1 MIGDM
6 TPAQKDA
13 TAALLRATLS
23 AEGVMKATDIM
34 RLEAVLAEFEG
45 SSLSY
50 RNPEGY
56 YVSLFGEPG
65 TPPWGWR
72 LEGHHL
78 SINITVST
86 PGEIAVTPL
95 FTGTNP
101 ATPPADAEINRTI
114 QQDEIMRAVRL
125 MRSLTPDQAEAATL
139 DSSPRN
145 IVTGTGRGDGL
156 KQPAGIFGR
165 AMAPPQR
172 QLLRDLIATYVGM
185 AQDAIGQ
192 PYMERIDAGLAD
204 TAG

>member
-86 PGEIAVTPL
+86 PGEIAATPL

-101 ATPPADAEINRTI
+101 ATPPADADINRTI

-139 DSSPRN
+139 DS
-145 IVTGTGRGDGL
+145 
-156 KQPAGIFGR
+156 
-165 AMAPPQR
+165 
-172 QLLRDLIATYVGM
+172 
-185 AQDAIGQ
+185 
-192 PYMERIDAGLAD
+192 
-204 TAG
+204 